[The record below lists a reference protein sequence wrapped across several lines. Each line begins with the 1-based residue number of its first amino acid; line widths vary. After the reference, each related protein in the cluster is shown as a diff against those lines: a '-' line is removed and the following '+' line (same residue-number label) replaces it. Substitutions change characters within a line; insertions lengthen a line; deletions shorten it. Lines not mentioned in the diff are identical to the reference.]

1 MQKMGRFGV
10 VRSHSNP
17 EFRTTHTPEGSTL
30 ISEDVRLFLEEVG
43 YKTSRR
49 KPLCQKPVRSV
60 QPFRHNIG
68 AHQTDRQTDTG
79 PWLYGASIATRRG

>member
-1 MQKMGRFGV
+1 V
-10 VRSHSNP
+10 VRSHSSP

-43 YKTSRR
+43 YKTSRG
-49 KPLCQKPVRSV
+49 KPLCQKTSSVRSAV
-60 QPFRHNIG
+60 STQYRCAPDR
-68 AHQTDRQTDTG
+68 QTDRQTDTG